1 MKKRAYGDDGDRIS
15 LVALG
20 AIVVKNLPQDEAN
33 AIVAEAFEAGVNY
46 IDVAPAYGDPEVL
59 LGPALDPFPRDE
71 YFLACK
77 TARRNASGAREE
89 LERSLERLHTD
100 YLDLYQLHNC
110 SSDEALETTLGPGGA
125 LETLQEAKEQG
136 LVRHIGFSTHREEA
150 GLRLLDAYEFESAL
164 FPVNWVCML
173 KGTFGQKLLDRCK
186 QDGVTALALKSMA
199 RTEWDQE
206 KHPEYPNAWY
216 QPETRPEISALA
228 LRFTLGLGVTAAVP
242 PGDPGLWRHAVA
254 VAENYAPLDASELAR
269 LEEFAAEI
277 EPLFPKK

>member
-1 MKKRAYGDDGDRIS
+1 MIS

-20 AIVVKNLPQDEAN
+20 AIVVKGLPQDEAD

-46 IDVAPAYGDPEVL
+46 VDVAPAYGDPEVL
-59 LGPALDPFPRDE
+59 LGPALDPFPREE

-77 TARRNASGAREE
+77 TARRDAKGAREE

-110 SSDEALETTLGPGGA
+110 SSDEDIERTLGPGGA
-125 LETLQEAKEQG
+125 LETFVEAREQG

-150 GLRLLDAYEFESAL
+150 GLRLLDAYDFESAL

-173 KGTFGQKLLDRCK
+173 KGTFGQDLLDRCK
-186 QDGVTALALKSMA
+186 RDGVTALALKAMA
-199 RTEWDQE
+199 RTEWDKE
-206 KHPEYPNAWY
+206 EHPEYPNAWY
-216 QPETRPEISALA
+216 RPETRPEISALA
-228 LRFTLGLGVTAAVP
+228 LRFTLGLGVAAAVP
-242 PGDPGLWRHAVA
+242 PGDPGLWRHAVE
-254 VAENYAPLDASELAR
+254 VAENYEPLDASELAR
-269 LEEFAAEI
+269 LKEAVEPI